1 MNRWG
6 IPMEA
11 HTSARYFQPIEMTNA
26 ERLEVAALMDGLK
39 DARLISENL
48 NLGQFVAECY
58 ARGKNEYM
66 KDLYRKD

>member
-1 MNRWG
+1 
-6 IPMEA
+6 MES
-11 HTSARYFQPIEMTNA
+11 HNTVRYFQPIEMTNA
-26 ERLEVAALMDGLK
+26 ERLETSALMEHLK
-39 DARLISENL
+39 EENIIPVGL